1 MTNHTPTQH
10 SPTAEPPAQ
19 PQPGDAAA
27 FRRLGLEAGPLV
39 VFFVVN
45 QFWDIFSATAAFMVA
60 TVVAVALS
68 LKLERRVPL
77 MPLVSSFFVLLF
89 GGLTLML
96 EDDLFIKIKPTVVN
110 LLFAAI
116 LFASLGLRRHI
127 LKVLLGTM
135 MVMSDQGWRTL
146 AWRWAFFFIFLAV
159 VNEVVWRSFSTE
171 FWAGFK
177 LFGIM
182 PMTLVFAAAQVPLL
196 MREQSKVTEPAE

>member
-1 MTNHTPTQH
+1 MTTETPA
-10 SPTAEPPAQ
+10 PTAVQ
-19 PQPGDAAA
+19 PQSDAAA
-27 FRRLGLEAGPLV
+27 FRRLGLEAGPLA

-45 QFWDIFSATAAFMVA
+45 QVWDIFTATATFMVA
-60 TVVAVALS
+60 TLIAVVLS

-89 GGLTLML
+89 GGLTLVL

-116 LFASLGLRRHI
+116 LFASLALRRHI
-127 LKVLLGTM
+127 LKVLLGTVM
-135 MVMSDQGWRTL
+135 MMSDHGWRVL
-146 AWRWAFFFIFLAV
+146 AWRWAFFFIFLAI

-182 PMTLVFAAAQVPLL
+182 PMTLVFAAAQVPLI
-196 MREQSKVTEPAE
+196 MKEQIQPAETTEPAE